1 VCQNRERD
9 RCADQPTLSTGN
21 ICKIGTDQSR
31 YPLNPMLGLYAT
43 VTRQILTGEPEGGRF
58 PEERITTEEAFRAD
72 TLNSAYGSF
81 EEEIKGP
88 ITVGKRV
95 DMVVLSENFLKV
107 EPS

>member
-1 VCQNRERD
+1 
-9 RCADQPTLSTGN
+9 
-21 ICKIGTDQSR
+21 
-31 YPLNPMLGLYAT
+31 MLGLYAT
-43 VTRQILTGEPEGGRF
+43 VTRQILTGE